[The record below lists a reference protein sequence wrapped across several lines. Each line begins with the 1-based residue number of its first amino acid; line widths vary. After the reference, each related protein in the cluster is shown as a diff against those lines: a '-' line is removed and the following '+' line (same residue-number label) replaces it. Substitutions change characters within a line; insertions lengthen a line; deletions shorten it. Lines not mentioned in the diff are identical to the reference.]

1 MRVAALR
8 RQLITMP
15 MHHNKIAS
23 LRKSW
28 ALTQDELAHLLG
40 MTRSNL
46 SRLELAAKSH
56 TLDNALTLKALFGVS
71 VSTIFPDHDRAAI
84 EDLVPRLADFRQTI
98 HGDEGAVAE
107 RKRQLLSEFA
117 SRAPEIDIA
126 V

>member
-1 MRVAALR
+1 
-8 RQLITMP
+8 

-56 TLDNALTLKALFGVS
+56 TLETALTLKALFGVS
-71 VSTIFPDHDRAAI
+71 ISAIFPNHDRTAYDA
-84 EDLVPRLADFRQTI
+84 LVLRLAEFSRTI
-98 HGDEGAVAE
+98 RDQQGPEAD
-107 RKRQLLSEFA
+107 RKHQLLSEFA
-117 SRAPEIDIA
+117 GRASVAEGTI
-126 V
+126 

>member
-1 MRVAALR
+1 
-8 RQLITMP
+8 

-28 ALTQDELAHLLG
+28 ALSQEELAHLLG

-56 TLDNALTLKALFGVS
+56 TLETALLLKALFGVGIS
-71 VSTIFPDHDRAAI
+71 SIFPAHERAANEALI
-84 EDLVPRLADFRQTI
+84 ARMADFSLAIQSE
-98 HGDEGAVAE
+98 EGAVAE

-117 SRAPEIDIA
+117 NRAPDIDPA

>member
-1 MRVAALR
+1 
-8 RQLITMP
+8 

-56 TLDNALTLKALFGVS
+56 TLETALTLKALFGVG
-71 VSTIFPDHDRAAI
+71 VSTIFPNHDHAAY
-84 EDLVPRLADFRQTI
+84 ETLLPRLADFSRTI
-98 HGDEGAVAE
+98 EGHQGANAD
-107 RKRQLLSEFA
+107 RKRELLSEFA
-117 SRAPEIDIA
+117 KRASVCDGTI
-126 V
+126 

>member
-1 MRVAALR
+1 MS
-8 RQLITMP
+8 

-56 TLDNALTLKALFGVS
+56 TLETALTLKALFGVG
-71 VSTIFPDHDRAAI
+71 VSTIFPNHDRAALETLI
-84 EDLVPRLADFRQTI
+84 PRLADFSLTI
-98 HGDEGAVAE
+98 QDDEGAVAE
-107 RKRQLLSEFA
+107 RKRQLLGEFA
-117 SRAPEIDIA
+117 SRAPDIDLA
-126 V
+126 A